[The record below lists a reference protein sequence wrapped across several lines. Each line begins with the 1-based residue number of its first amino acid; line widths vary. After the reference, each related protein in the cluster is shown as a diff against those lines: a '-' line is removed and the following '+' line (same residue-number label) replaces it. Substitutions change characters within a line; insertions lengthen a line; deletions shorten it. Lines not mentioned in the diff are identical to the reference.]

1 MSAAA
6 RFSALFPAPASANAA
21 AAPSVLLRAGE
32 ALGVWRISAPLQPC
46 ESGRWYSVEHSLA
59 AQTAA
64 VLVYQRPGEAMAVLL
79 RLAEQAG
86 AAAAQADPLFVNA
99 LDSGVTADGLP
110 YIVLP
115 GPAGLPLMS
124 ASAELPLRQRLQ
136 LVLQLCDALQSL
148 REHGLLLRE
157 LDPGLL
163 WLAPGPQLRLMNLG
177 LADLADEPRGMPQ
190 PYGTAAQPF
199 QSPELQAGALPS
211 LASEAYAVGML
222 CCWLANGRP
231 LRQQDGALLQSINST
246 AGLTAAERVSLEA
259 VLHKAV
265 APTTVLRYPS
275 VRELAEDL
283 RAWLAGESH
292 SALRLTPMPA
302 LAAHVA
308 ANDAAVAERLF
319 VPAFD
324 GSADQPPAQA
334 GLLRRVGQALQRL
347 IR

>member
-1 MSAAA
+1 M
-6 RFSALFPAPASANAA
+6 
-21 AAPSVLLRAGE
+21 LRSGE
-32 ALGVWRISAPLQPC
+32 ALGVWRINAALQPC
-46 ESGRWYSVEHSLA
+46 ESGRWYSVDHSLA

-64 VLVYQRPGEAMAVLL
+64 VLVYQRPAEAMPVLL

-86 AAAAQADPLFVNA
+86 VAAGQADALFVNA
-99 LDSGVTADGLP
+99 LDSGVTANGLP

-115 GPAGLPLMS
+115 GPMGSPLMS
-124 ASAELPLRQRLQ
+124 ACAELPLRQRLQ
-136 LVLQLCDALQSL
+136 LALQLCDALQSL
-148 REHGLLLRE
+148 REHGLVLRE

-163 WLAPGPQLRLMNLG
+163 WLAPGLQLRLMNLG

-190 PYGTAAQPF
+190 PYGTAVQPF
-199 QSPELQAGALPS
+199 RSPELQAGALPS
-211 LASEAYAVGML
+211 LGSEAYAAGML

-231 LRQQDGALLQSINST
+231 LRQQDGALLQSITST

-265 APTTVLRYPS
+265 APTSVLRYPS

-292 SALRLTPMPA
+292 SALRLTPMPS
-302 LAAHVA
+302 LA
-308 ANDAAVAERLF
+308 ANDSVVIDPLF

-324 GSADQPPAQA
+324 GSADQPPVQA